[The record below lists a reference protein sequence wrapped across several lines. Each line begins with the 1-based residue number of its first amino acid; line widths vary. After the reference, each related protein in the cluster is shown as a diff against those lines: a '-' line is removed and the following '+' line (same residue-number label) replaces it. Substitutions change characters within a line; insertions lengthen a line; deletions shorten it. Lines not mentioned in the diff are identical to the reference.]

1 MTNIY
6 IKIEKL
12 FEKLTAFATTLLG
25 NSIIFILG
33 LCLVLFWWTIDFFSD
48 ATMHQI
54 IGDIIFGTTFLSLF
68 IIQKS
73 NNKFSA
79 ILHLKLNE
87 LIASHEPAN
96 NSVIH
101 AEEKSEREIIELA
114 KEYADAEDLKIEE
127 IEEII
132 KEDLEK

>member
-1 MTNIY
+1 MNNIHLR
-6 IKIEKL
+6 IDQH
-12 FEKLTAFATTLLG
+12 FEKLTSIATALLG
-25 NSIIFILG
+25 NSIVFILAF
-33 LCLVLFWWTIDFFSD
+33 LLVVFWWTIDFFSD

-54 IGDIIFGTTFLSLF
+54 VGDFIFGTTFLSLF

-73 NNKFSA
+73 NNRFSA

-87 LIASHEPAN
+87 LIASHEPAS

-114 KEYADAEDLKIEE
+114 KEYAE
-127 IEEII
+127 IEQII
-132 KEDLEK
+132 KEDLEES